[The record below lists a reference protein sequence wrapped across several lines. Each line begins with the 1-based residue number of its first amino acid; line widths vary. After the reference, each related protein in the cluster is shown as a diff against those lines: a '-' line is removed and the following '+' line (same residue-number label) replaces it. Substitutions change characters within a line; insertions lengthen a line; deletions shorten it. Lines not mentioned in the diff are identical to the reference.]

1 ITRSMTDAKEPILL
15 KVVAPPSHM
24 ALSGDVTVFI
34 LDSEKESS
42 MVSTSTMSTN
52 GTNGIKKDE
61 KEKIDPKKDGVS
73 AGHEPLVLRVLYVDG
88 LTSELIG
95 DFPLDT
101 LPHKS
106 ENISVII
113 PCGVFSRGGIY
124 TLRLQYKFSTVAARY
139 NTAIAGLPE
148 IEMSSALDVKWPTP
162 SLLLESQ
169 HFGTYPSQPVIA
181 TIKYNGISC
190 VPANGVPVAA
200 YILQLI
206 YCGTTAAA
214 CDPQNNGR
222 MQVLYYEE
230 INGFASPK
238 IVKLKCEFFGLAGNY
253 ALRLKASDVNPSAP
267 TTSAYIKVEWS
278 DEFSF
283 NVHARSIYPCEGSAG
298 ISVLFQYPAC
308 RLQGDRVR
316 VYGRLRADVSSL
328 APPSALHYVAE
339 LKAAPGK
346 HSLNFDCD
354 IFTEKFIE
362 YCFIYV
368 SQAITGAMAEV
379 KLACI
384 PTFPLLENDAAG
396 WGPWSAW
403 SPCSSSC
410 VGGVRN
416 RYRFCDT
423 PPPKYGA
430 KFCQGR
436 AVETESCGGTGR
448 IDFQEAWNTEGWECR
463 HGTTLAAARPEVTA
477 QIGAQCRCGCIIN
490 FGDNA
495 LNKILAANTQACPGR
510 SFWLLQA
517 KSDYIIR
524 LHLDQTQFP
533 CPGQYFRARDGDSL
547 SAELL
552 TDIAFDKVAP
562 VTGTIFSSGQSLLL
576 EFFSDEHTAS
586 GNSCVGG
593 FLGHASTFQKL
604 YENKTSASLPSE
616 TNSTLTVEQWIFWGP
631 AHLATASLLIL
642 IFFISIF
649 LALQFA
655 LKYRKYHIAED
666 LDTLSEHSGCSD
678 MMVGRAKSMSSTTL
692 ISEVASLVGL
702 PKKCTP
708 RLSKRKAPCAVEDGY
723 DSSETLAEYEDET
736 SLSSTTLKF
745 RDNEE
750 SCTERSVIPNKL
762 HADEPPATV
771 SAIMAIGQPEVKYA
785 TPVKLR
791 TLGSVSPANKLTS
804 GNTTRCQ
811 SRASI
816 TDSPHIARIHR
827 YTSNPLQSK
836 DSSTSSP
843 LSGTSTLRSG
853 KETKDRRNRERLL
866 QGPGSEFS
874 LTNPE
879 TDMEIDY
886 YDYNVANAGA
896 APGSYLGMDPAFL
909 LWIPPLSMSE
919 DSQGPSAD
927 CPDCFQ
933 GTTTSPALYRLPES
947 TEGATLT
954 PAEYRRMRHQIAS
967 SVEETRPSLE
977 QQRQDST
984 VEETR
989 PSLEQ
994 QRQDSTSSSSSRND
1008 SSSASVLSEDSISE
1022 SRTTRLN
1029 EHLLPIH
1036 RILEDS
1042 RTRVS
1047 EESLCSQLA
1056 IDRTIPNRLHGT
1068 KPDFSQEQSAARSSR
1083 QDNYVNIFDGVVA
1096 KAEDKSEKSRQ
1107 AFKRHPEEAVLHHGT
1122 SRPHVSQKAKDVS
1135 QGDKKNRYF
1144 KNENAPKLSSKS
1156 TSSKT
1161 QGYADGKDRGPQS
1174 AKDDPKSDIVLTNL
1188 NSTRNRWLVTI
1199 NMRILNVFGFFGILC
1214 INFEQFNAFSNM
1226 DIRSWVNGFDGYKVS
1241 DLDIVKRNCKNLE
1254 TLSPLL
1260 RLKKHLF
1267 CDYDDTVHPNYPKT
1281 TNVTLALMP
1290 KQMNFKTDN
1299 AKLLLHSWM
1308 SLTWTDPR
1316 LTWTPSD
1323 YDDITFIHVKS
1334 WEIWTPDLCLN
1345 NSQKVTESNKN
1356 LLYHVILL
1364 NLLLVCSIFF
1374 SADMSSDQYGLPT
1387 TECLLFNSGSV
1398 SCVPVVKF
1406 ISKCDPDYT
1415 YWPYDK
1421 HQCRV
1426 TFISWRHK
1434 GEEVDLLMSGIG
1446 VCALIENHLI
1456 P

>member
-1 ITRSMTDAKEPILL
+1 MTDAKEPILL
-15 KVVAPPSHM
+15 KVVAPPSHT

-34 LDSEKESS
+34 LDSAEIESFTI
-42 MVSTSTMSTN
+42 STNIMSTN
-52 GTNGIKKDE
+52 GTNGARKDE
-61 KEKIDPKKDGVS
+61 KETIDPKREGVN
-73 AGHEPLVLRVLYVDG
+73 AGHEPLVLRILYVDG

-101 LPHKS
+101 LPHKG

-124 TLRLQYKFSTVAARY
+124 TLRLQYKFSTVAARH

-169 HFGTYPSQPVIA
+169 HFGTYPNQSIIA
-181 TIKYNGISC
+181 TIKYKGISC

-214 CDPQNNGR
+214 CDPQNNSR

-230 INGFASPK
+230 INGFTSPK

-253 ALRLKASDVNPSAP
+253 ALRLKASEVNPSAP

-278 DEFSF
+278 TEFSF
-283 NVHARSIYPCEGSAG
+283 NVHARSIYPCEGTAG
-298 ISVLFQYPAC
+298 ISVLFQYPTC

-354 IFTEKFIE
+354 LFTEKFIE
-362 YCFIYV
+362 YCFVYV

-463 HGTTLAAARPEVTA
+463 HGMTLAATRPEVTA
-477 QIGAQCRCGCIIN
+477 QIGVQCRCGCIIN
-490 FGDNA
+490 FGDKA

-517 KSDYIIR
+517 KSNYIIR

-552 TDIAFDKVAP
+552 TDIAFDKSALA
-562 VTGTIFSSGQSLLL
+562 TGTIYSSGQNLLL
-576 EFFSDEHTAS
+576 DD
-586 GNSCVGG
+586 
-593 FLGHASTFQKL
+593 
-604 YENKTSASLPSE
+604 
-616 TNSTLTVEQWIFWGP
+616 I
-631 AHLATASLLIL
+631 
-642 IFFISIF
+642 
-649 LALQFA
+649 
-655 LKYRKYHIAED
+655 
-666 LDTLSEHSGCSD
+666 
-678 MMVGRAKSMSSTTL
+678 MVGRAKSMSSTTL
-692 ISEVASLVGL
+692 ISEVVSLVGL

-708 RLSKRKAPCAVEDGY
+708 RLLKRKAPCAVEDGY

-745 RDNEE
+745 RDDDE

-762 HADEPPATV
+762 HTDESPVTV
-771 SAIMAIGQPEVKYA
+771 SAIMAIGQPEIKYA
-785 TPVKLR
+785 QPIKLR
-791 TLGSVSPANKLTS
+791 TLGSISSANKLMS
-804 GNTTRCQ
+804 SNTRCQ
-811 SRASI
+811 SSASI
-816 TDSPHIARIHR
+816 TESPHIARLHR
-827 YTSNPLQSK
+827 YTSNPLQPK

-843 LSGTSTLRSG
+843 LSGTSTLRNG

-879 TDMEIDY
+879 TDMELDY

-927 CPDCFQ
+927 RPDCFQ
-933 GTTTSPALYRLPES
+933 GTTSPALYRLPES

-984 VEETR
+984 
-989 PSLEQ
+989 
-994 QRQDSTSSSSSRND
+994 SSSSSKND
-1008 SSSASVLSEDSISE
+1008 SSSGGSVLSEDSISE
-1022 SRTTRLN
+1022 SRTARLN
-1029 EHLLPIH
+1029 ERLLPIH

-1056 IDRTIPNRLHGT
+1056 IDRTQCSIPNRLHST
-1068 KPDFSQEQSAARSSR
+1068 DLSQEQNVLKSGP
-1083 QDNYVNIFDGVVA
+1083 QDSHVNVNITDCVVA
-1096 KAEDKSEKSRQ
+1096 KSEDKSEKSKQ
-1107 AFKRHPEEAVLHHGT
+1107 IFKRYPEEAVLHYGT
-1122 SRPHVSQKAKDVS
+1122 SKSYVNQKTKDISQN
-1135 QGDKKNRYF
+1135 DKKNHCL
-1144 KNENAPKLSSKS
+1144 KNENTSKLSGKS
-1156 TSSKT
+1156 MSSKT
-1161 QGYADGKDRGPQS
+1161 QGYINGKDRILQS
-1174 AKDDPKSDIVLTNL
+1174 AKDDSTSDIVLTTNL
-1188 NSTRNRWLVTI
+1188 NITSGPCKYRDFTQFTQPRETNKLSDCTNIPMIEFSGSR
-1199 NMRILNVFGFFGILC
+1199 LN
-1214 INFEQFNAFSNM
+1214 
-1226 DIRSWVNGFDGYKVS
+1226 
-1241 DLDIVKRNCKNLE
+1241 
-1254 TLSPLL
+1254 SPATAR
-1260 RLKKHLF
+1260 RL
-1267 CDYDDTVHPNYPKT
+1267 T
-1281 TNVTLALMP
+1281 
-1290 KQMNFKTDN
+1290 TDN
-1299 AKLLLHSWM
+1299 LNI
-1308 SLTWTDPR
+1308 SLSKKEIQSPDYGVE
-1316 LTWTPSD
+1316 SD
-1323 YDDITFIHVKS
+1323 IK
-1334 WEIWTPDLCLN
+1334 
-1345 NSQKVTESNKN
+1345 TESRDSFYDLIRENEDGIKFADDDDEYIDNRAN
-1356 LLYHVILL
+1356 L
-1364 NLLLVCSIFF
+1364 
-1374 SADMSSDQYGLPT
+1374 
-1387 TECLLFNSGSV
+1387 
-1398 SCVPVVKF
+1398 
-1406 ISKCDPDYT
+1406 
-1415 YWPYDK
+1415 
-1421 HQCRV
+1421 
-1426 TFISWRHK
+1426 
-1434 GEEVDLLMSGIG
+1434 
-1446 VCALIENHLI
+1446 
-1456 P
+1456 

>member
-1 ITRSMTDAKEPILL
+1 MNWTSEWTSLGLLIILLLKCGITRSIVDAREPILL
-15 KVVAPPSHM
+15 KVIPPPSHT

-34 LDSEKESS
+34 LDSTETDSS
-42 MVSTSTMSTN
+42 TISTNTVVTNSTN
-52 GTNGIKKDE
+52 GMKKDE
-61 KEKIDPKKDGVS
+61 KDKIDPEKNEVNGS
-73 AGHEPLVLRVLYVDG
+73 HEPLVLRVLYVDG

-101 LPHKS
+101 LPHKG

-124 TLRLQYKFSTVAARY
+124 TLRLQYKFSTVAARH

-148 IEMSSALDVKWPTP
+148 IEMSSALDVKWPIP

-190 VPANGVPVAA
+190 VPANGIPVAA
-200 YILQLI
+200 YSLQLI

-214 CDPQNNGR
+214 CDPQNNSR

-230 INGFASPK
+230 INGFISPK
-238 IVKLKCEFFGLAGNY
+238 VIELKCDFFGLAGNY

-283 NVHARSIYPCEGSAG
+283 NVHARSIYPCEGTAG

-328 APPSALHYVAE
+328 APPSALHYIAE

-362 YCFIYV
+362 YCFVYV

-410 VGGVRN
+410 VGGTRN

-430 KFCQGR
+430 KFCQVDFTMKLTNGNHKQANNTLVLKQGK

-448 IDFQEAWNTEGWECR
+448 IDFQEVWNTEGWECR
-463 HGTTLAAARPEVTA
+463 HGTTLAATRPEVTA
-477 QIGAQCRCGCIIN
+477 QIGLQCRCGCIIN
-490 FGDNA
+490 FHDQI
-495 LNKILAANTQACPGR
+495 LSKILAANTQACPGR

-517 KSDYIIR
+517 KSNYVIR
-524 LHLDQTQFP
+524 LQLDQTQFP
-533 CPGQYFRARDGDSL
+533 CPGQYFRARDGDSR

-552 TDIAFDKVAP
+552 TDIAFDKSAP
-562 VTGTIFSSGQSLLL
+562 ATGTIFSSGQNLLL
-576 EFFSDEHTAS
+576 EFFSDESTAS
-586 GNSCVGG
+586 GDSCVGG
-593 FLGHASTFQKL
+593 FLGHASMFQKL
-604 YENKTSASLPSE
+604 YENKTLLSE
-616 TNSTLTVEQWIFWGP
+616 TSSTPSVERWLFWGP

-666 LDTLSEHSGCSD
+666 LDTLSEHSECSD
-678 MMVGRAKSMSSTTL
+678 TMGRAKSMSSTTL

-702 PKKCTP
+702 PRKCTP
-708 RLSKRKAPCAVEDGY
+708 RLSKRKLAPCAIEDGY

-745 RDNEE
+745 KDNEE
-750 SCTERSVIPNKL
+750 SSMERSIIPNKL
-762 HADEPPATV
+762 HVNETLHTV
-771 SAIMAIGQPEVKYA
+771 SAIMAVGQPEVKFA
-785 TPVKLR
+785 QPVKLR
-791 TLGSVSPANKLTS
+791 TLGSNSPADKPMS
-804 GNTTRCQ
+804 DDMRCQ
-811 SRASI
+811 STTTI
-816 TDSPHIARIHR
+816 TDSPHIARLHR
-827 YTSNPLQSK
+827 YTPNTLQSK

-843 LSGTSTLRSG
+843 LSGVSTLRSG

-879 TDMEIDY
+879 TDMELDY

-896 APGSYLGMDPAFL
+896 APGSYLG
-909 LWIPPLSMSE
+909 
-919 DSQGPSAD
+919 
-927 CPDCFQ
+927 
-933 GTTTSPALYRLPES
+933 TTGSPALFRLPEEA

-954 PAEYRRMRHQIAS
+954 PAEYRRMRQKLAS
-967 SVEETRPSLE
+967 SIEETRLSFE
-977 QQRQDST
+977 QK
-984 VEETR
+984 
-989 PSLEQ
+989 
-994 QRQDSTSSSSSRND
+994 RQDSTSSSSSSKND
-1008 SSSASVLSEDSISE
+1008 SSSGSALSEDSISSE
-1022 SRTTRLN
+1022 SRTARLN
-1029 EHLLPIH
+1029 ERLLPIH

-1047 EESLCSQLA
+1047 EESLCGQLVT
-1056 IDRTIPNRLHGT
+1056 DRTQCIIPNRLQAT
-1068 KPDFSQEQSAARSSR
+1068 KFDFSQEQDASSR
-1083 QDNYVNIFDGVVA
+1083 NSPQDNYVNITDTVA
-1096 KAEDKSEKSRQ
+1096 KSEDKAEKSKQTSKRHAED
-1107 AFKRHPEEAVLHHGT
+1107 AVLQHAT
-1122 SRPHVSQKAKDVS
+1122 SKSYINQKMKDVS
-1135 QGDKKNRYF
+1135 QEDKRNRYF
-1144 KNENAPKLSSKS
+1144 KNENTSSKLSNKS
-1156 TSSKT
+1156 SLKT
-1161 QGYADGKDRGPQS
+1161 QGYVDEKDLQDV
-1174 AKDDPKSDIVLTNL
+1174 KDSSRSDILLTNL
-1188 NSTRNRWLVTI
+1188 NVSGQCKYRDFMQFTQPQETNKLSDCTNIPMIEFSGPR
-1199 NMRILNVFGFFGILC
+1199 LN
-1214 INFEQFNAFSNM
+1214 
-1226 DIRSWVNGFDGYKVS
+1226 
-1241 DLDIVKRNCKNLE
+1241 
-1254 TLSPLL
+1254 SPAAAR
-1260 RLKKHLF
+1260 RL
-1267 CDYDDTVHPNYPKT
+1267 T
-1281 TNVTLALMP
+1281 
-1290 KQMNFKTDN
+1290 TDN
-1299 AKLLLHSWM
+1299 LNI
-1308 SLTWTDPR
+1308 SL
-1316 LTWTPSD
+1316 S
-1323 YDDITFIHVKS
+1323 KK
-1334 WEIWTPDLCLN
+1334 EIQ
-1345 NSQKVTESNKN
+1345 S
-1356 LLYHVILL
+1356 
-1364 NLLLVCSIFF
+1364 
-1374 SADMSSDQYGLPT
+1374 
-1387 TECLLFNSGSV
+1387 
-1398 SCVPVVKF
+1398 
-1406 ISKCDPDYT
+1406 PDYGVESDIKVDSRDSF
-1415 YWPYDK
+1415 YDLI
-1421 HQCRV
+1421 R
-1426 TFISWRHK
+1426 
-1434 GEEVDLLMSGIG
+1434 ENEDGIKF
-1446 VCALIENHLI
+1446 ADDDDEYIDNRANL
-1456 P
+1456 

>member
-1 ITRSMTDAKEPILL
+1 MNWTSERSSLGLLIILLLRCGITRSMTDAKEPILL
-15 KVVAPPSHM
+15 KVVAPPSHT

-52 GTNGIKKDE
+52 ATNGIKKDE

-576 EFFSDEHTAS
+576 EFFSDEHIAS

-919 DSQGPSAD
+919 DSQGPSTD

-967 SVEETRPSLE
+967 S
-977 QQRQDST
+977 

-1068 KPDFSQEQSAARSSR
+1068 KPDLSQEQSAARSSR

-1107 AFKRHPEEAVLHHGT
+1107 AFKRHPEEAVLHYGT

-1135 QGDKKNRYF
+1135 QGDKKNRCF

-1174 AKDDPKSDIVLTNL
+1174 VKDDPKSDIVLTNL
-1188 NSTRNRWLVTI
+1188 NVSGPCKYRDFTQFTQPREINKLSDCTNIPMIEFSGPRLNSPAATR
-1199 NMRILNVFGFFGILC
+1199 
-1214 INFEQFNAFSNM
+1214 
-1226 DIRSWVNGFDGYKVS
+1226 
-1241 DLDIVKRNCKNLE
+1241 
-1254 TLSPLL
+1254 
-1260 RLKKHLF
+1260 RL
-1267 CDYDDTVHPNYPKT
+1267 T
-1281 TNVTLALMP
+1281 
-1290 KQMNFKTDN
+1290 TDN
-1299 AKLLLHSWM
+1299 LNI
-1308 SLTWTDPR
+1308 SLSKKEIQSPDYGVE
-1316 LTWTPSD
+1316 SD
-1323 YDDITFIHVKS
+1323 MK
-1334 WEIWTPDLCLN
+1334 
-1345 NSQKVTESNKN
+1345 TESRDSFYDLIRENEDGIKFADDDDEYIDNRAN
-1356 LLYHVILL
+1356 L
-1364 NLLLVCSIFF
+1364 
-1374 SADMSSDQYGLPT
+1374 
-1387 TECLLFNSGSV
+1387 
-1398 SCVPVVKF
+1398 
-1406 ISKCDPDYT
+1406 
-1415 YWPYDK
+1415 
-1421 HQCRV
+1421 
-1426 TFISWRHK
+1426 
-1434 GEEVDLLMSGIG
+1434 
-1446 VCALIENHLI
+1446 
-1456 P
+1456 

>member
-1 ITRSMTDAKEPILL
+1 MTDAKEPILL
-15 KVVAPPSHM
+15 KVVAPASHT
-24 ALSGDVTVFI
+24 ALSGDVAVFI
-34 LDSEKESS
+34 LDSETESS
-42 MVSTSTMSTN
+42 MISASTMSTN
-52 GTNGIKKDE
+52 GTNGIKKDG
-61 KEKIDPKKDGVS
+61 KEKVDTRGDGVS

-101 LPHKS
+101 LPHKG

-124 TLRLQYKFSTVAARY
+124 TLRLQYKFSTVAARH

-181 TIKYNGISC
+181 TIKYSGISC

-230 INGFASPK
+230 INGFTSPK

-316 VYGRLRADVSSL
+316 VYGRVRAEVSSL

-354 IFTEKFIE
+354 IFTEKYIE
-362 YCFIYV
+362 YCFVYV

-379 KLACI
+379 KLACV

-430 KFCQGR
+430 KFCQGS

-477 QIGAQCRCGCIIN
+477 QIGVQCRCGCIIN
-490 FGDNA
+490 FGNKT

-517 KSDYIIR
+517 KSDYVVR

-552 TDIAFDKVAP
+552 TDIAFDKGAP

-586 GNSCVGG
+586 GDSCVGG

-604 YENKTSASLPSE
+604 YANKTSASLPSE
-616 TNSTLTVEQWIFWGP
+616 TNSTLAVEQWIFWGP

-642 IFFISIF
+642 IFFVSIF
-649 LALQFA
+649 LVLQFA

-666 LDTLSEHSGCSD
+666 LDTLSEHSECSD
-678 MMVGRAKSMSSTTL
+678 MIVGRAKSMSSTTL
-692 ISEVASLVGL
+692 ISEVVSLVGL
-702 PKKCTP
+702 PTKCTP

-723 DSSETLAEYEDET
+723 DSSETLAEFEDET

-745 RDNEE
+745 QDNEE
-750 SCTERSVIPNKL
+750 NCTERSVIPNKL
-762 HADEPPATV
+762 HADEPLATV
-771 SAIMAIGQPEVKYA
+771 PAIMAIGQPEVKYA
-785 TPVKLR
+785 QPVKLR
-791 TLGSVSPANKLTS
+791 TLGSASPADKLMS

-811 SRASI
+811 STASI
-816 TDSPHIARIHR
+816 NDSPHIARLHR

-843 LSGTSTLRSG
+843 LSGASTLRSG

-919 DSQGPSAD
+919 DSEDPSVD
-927 CPDCFQ
+927 RPDCFQ
-933 GTTTSPALYRLPES
+933 GTTTSPALYQLPES

-954 PAEYRRMRHQIAS
+954 PAEYRRMRQQIAS
-967 SVEETRPSLE
+967 GI
-977 QQRQDST
+977 
-984 VEETR
+984 EETR

-994 QRQDSTSSSSSRND
+994 QRQDSTSSSSSKND
-1008 SSSASVLSEDSISE
+1008 SSSGGSVLSEDSISE
-1022 SRTTRLN
+1022 SRTARLT
-1029 EHLLPIH
+1029 ERLLPIH

-1056 IDRTIPNRLHGT
+1056 TDRNTPNRLHGT
-1068 KPDFSQEQSAARSSR
+1068 KSDLSQEQSASRSNR
-1083 QDNYVNIFDGVVA
+1083 QDNYVNIIDGAVV
-1096 KAEDKSEKSRQ
+1096 KSEDKSERSRQ
-1107 AFKRHPEEAVLHHGT
+1107 ASKRHPEDAALHHGT

-1135 QGDKKNRYF
+1135 QSDKKNRHL
-1144 KNENAPKLSSKS
+1144 KNENASKLPTCKS

-1161 QGYADGKDRGPQS
+1161 QGYADGKDRDLQS
-1174 AKDDPKSDIVLTNL
+1174 AKDEPKADIVLTNL
-1188 NSTRNRWLVTI
+1188 NVSGPCKYRDFTQFTQPREI
-1199 NMRILNVFGFFGILC
+1199 NKLSDCTNIPMIEFSGPRLN
-1214 INFEQFNAFSNM
+1214 
-1226 DIRSWVNGFDGYKVS
+1226 
-1241 DLDIVKRNCKNLE
+1241 
-1254 TLSPLL
+1254 SPATAR
-1260 RLKKHLF
+1260 RL
-1267 CDYDDTVHPNYPKT
+1267 T
-1281 TNVTLALMP
+1281 
-1290 KQMNFKTDN
+1290 TDN
-1299 AKLLLHSWM
+1299 LNISVSKREIQSP
-1308 SLTWTDPR
+1308 DYGVE
-1316 LTWTPSD
+1316 SD
-1323 YDDITFIHVKS
+1323 MK
-1334 WEIWTPDLCLN
+1334 
-1345 NSQKVTESNKN
+1345 TESRDSFYDLIRENEDGIKFADDDDDYIDNRAN
-1356 LLYHVILL
+1356 L
-1364 NLLLVCSIFF
+1364 
-1374 SADMSSDQYGLPT
+1374 
-1387 TECLLFNSGSV
+1387 
-1398 SCVPVVKF
+1398 
-1406 ISKCDPDYT
+1406 
-1415 YWPYDK
+1415 
-1421 HQCRV
+1421 
-1426 TFISWRHK
+1426 
-1434 GEEVDLLMSGIG
+1434 
-1446 VCALIENHLI
+1446 
-1456 P
+1456 

>member
-1 ITRSMTDAKEPILL
+1 MNWTFERSSLGLLIILLLTCGITRSMTDAKEPILL

-34 LDSEKESS
+34 LDSAETESTTN
-42 MVSTSTMSTN
+42 VMSTN
-52 GTNGIKKDE
+52 GTNGMRKDE
-61 KEKIDPKKDGVS
+61 KEKIDPKTDGVS

-101 LPHKS
+101 LPHKG

-124 TLRLQYKFSTVAARY
+124 TLRLQYKFSTLAARH
-139 NTAIAGLPE
+139 NTAITGLPE
-148 IEMSSALDVKWPTP
+148 IEMSSALDVKWPIP
-162 SLLLESQ
+162 FLHLDSQ
-169 HFGTYPSQPVIA
+169 HFGTYPSQPIVA
-181 TIKYNGISC
+181 TIKYNKISC

-222 MQVLYYEE
+222 TQVLYYEE
-230 INGFASPK
+230 INGFTTSK

-267 TTSAYIKVEWS
+267 TSSAYIKVEWS

-362 YCFIYV
+362 YCFVYV

-463 HGTTLAAARPEVTA
+463 HGTTLVAARPEVTA
-477 QIGAQCRCGCIIN
+477 QIGVQCRCGCIIN
-490 FGDNA
+490 FDDKA

-517 KSDYIIR
+517 KSDYVIR
-524 LHLDQTQFP
+524 LHLDQTQFR

-552 TDIAFDKVAP
+552 TDIAFDKGAP
-562 VTGTIFSSGQSLLL
+562 ATGTIFSSGESLLL
-576 EFFSDEHTAS
+576 EFFSDEHAAS
-586 GNSCVGG
+586 ADSCVGG
-593 FLGHASTFQKL
+593 FLGHASMFRKL

-616 TNSTLTVEQWIFWGP
+616 TNSTLTVEQWIFWRP

-649 LALQFA
+649 LVLQFA

-666 LDTLSEHSGCSD
+666 LDTLSENSGCSD
-678 MMVGRAKSMSSTTL
+678 MMVGRGKSMSSTTL

-708 RLSKRKAPCAVEDGY
+708 RLSKRKIAPCAMEDGY

-736 SLSSTTLKF
+736 SLSSTTLKL
-745 RDNEE
+745 RDTEE
-750 SCTERSVIPNKL
+750 SSERSVIPNKL
-762 HADEPPATV
+762 HIDEPPVTV
-771 SAIMAIGQPEVKYA
+771 SAVMAIGQPEVKYA
-785 TPVKLR
+785 QPVKLR
-791 TLGSVSPANKLTS
+791 TLGSVSSADKPTLDNA
-804 GNTTRCQ
+804 RCQ
-811 SRASI
+811 STASV
-816 TDSPHIARIHR
+816 TESPHIARLHR
-827 YTSNPLQSK
+827 YTSNRLQSK
-836 DSSTSSP
+836 DSLTNSP

-866 QGPGSEFS
+866 QRPGSEFS

-879 TDMEIDY
+879 TDMELDY

-919 DSQGPSAD
+919 DSQDPSAD
-927 CPDCFQ
+927 RPDCFQ

-954 PAEYRRMRHQIAS
+954 PAEYRRIRQQLAS
-967 SVEETRPSLE
+967 SIEEARPSLE

-984 VEETR
+984 
-989 PSLEQ
+989 
-994 QRQDSTSSSSSRND
+994 TSSSSSSKND
-1008 SSSASVLSEDSISE
+1008 SSSGGSLILSDDSIGE
-1022 SRTTRLN
+1022 SRTARLN
-1029 EHLLPIH
+1029 ERLLPIH

-1056 IDRTIPNRLHGT
+1056 SDRTQCAIPNRLHGA
-1068 KPDFSQEQSAARSSR
+1068 KPDLSQEQTVSKSGR
-1083 QDNYVNIFDGVVA
+1083 QDNYINITDTGGVI
-1096 KAEDKSEKSRQ
+1096 KLEDKSEKSRQ
-1107 AFKRHPEEAVLHHGT
+1107 ISKRQPEEALLHHNI
-1122 SRPHVSQKAKDVS
+1122 SRSHVNQKPKDVS
-1135 QGDKKNRYF
+1135 QDDKKNRYF
-1144 KNENAPKLSSKS
+1144 KNENTSKFSGKS

-1161 QGYADGKDRGPQS
+1161 QGYADGRDRDLQS
-1174 AKDDPKSDIVLTNL
+1174 AKDLRSDILTNL
-1188 NSTRNRWLVTI
+1188 NVSGPCKYRDFTQFTQPQETNKLSDCTNIPMIEFSGPR
-1199 NMRILNVFGFFGILC
+1199 LN
-1214 INFEQFNAFSNM
+1214 
-1226 DIRSWVNGFDGYKVS
+1226 
-1241 DLDIVKRNCKNLE
+1241 
-1254 TLSPLL
+1254 SPATAR
-1260 RLKKHLF
+1260 RL
-1267 CDYDDTVHPNYPKT
+1267 T
-1281 TNVTLALMP
+1281 
-1290 KQMNFKTDN
+1290 TDN
-1299 AKLLLHSWM
+1299 LNI
-1308 SLTWTDPR
+1308 SLSKRKEIQSPDYGVE
-1316 LTWTPSD
+1316 SD
-1323 YDDITFIHVKS
+1323 MK
-1334 WEIWTPDLCLN
+1334 
-1345 NSQKVTESNKN
+1345 TESRDSFYDLIRENEDGIKFADDDDEYIDNRAN
-1356 LLYHVILL
+1356 L
-1364 NLLLVCSIFF
+1364 
-1374 SADMSSDQYGLPT
+1374 
-1387 TECLLFNSGSV
+1387 
-1398 SCVPVVKF
+1398 
-1406 ISKCDPDYT
+1406 
-1415 YWPYDK
+1415 
-1421 HQCRV
+1421 
-1426 TFISWRHK
+1426 
-1434 GEEVDLLMSGIG
+1434 
-1446 VCALIENHLI
+1446 
-1456 P
+1456 

>member
-1 ITRSMTDAKEPILL
+1 MNWTSERSSLGLLIILLLRCGITRSITDAKEPILL
-15 KVVAPPSHM
+15 KVVAPPSHT

-34 LDSEKESS
+34 LDLAETESFT
-42 MVSTSTMSTN
+42 VSTSTVSTN
-52 GTNGIKKDE
+52 DVKKDE
-61 KEKIDPKKDGVS
+61 KAKIDPKRDGVS

-88 LTSELIG
+88 LMSELIG
-95 DFPLDT
+95 DFPLNI
-101 LPHKS
+101 LPHKG

-124 TLRLQYKFSTVAARY
+124 TLRLQYKFSTVATRH

-230 INGFASPK
+230 INGFTSPK

-267 TTSAYIKVEWS
+267 TISAYIKVEWS

-362 YCFIYV
+362 YCFVYV

-384 PTFPLLENDAAG
+384 PTYPLLENDAAG

-477 QIGAQCRCGCIIN
+477 QIGAQCRCGCMIN
-490 FGDNA
+490 FGDKT

-517 KSDYIIR
+517 KLDYVIR

-552 TDIAFDKVAP
+552 TDIAFDKGAP
-562 VTGTIFSSGQSLLL
+562 ATGTIFSSGQSLLL

-586 GNSCVGG
+586 GDSCVGG
-593 FLGHASTFQKL
+593 FLGHASAFQKL
-604 YENKTSASLPSE
+604 YENKTSTLLPSE

-649 LALQFA
+649 LVLQFA

-666 LDTLSEHSGCSD
+666 LDTLSENSGCSD
-678 MMVGRAKSMSSTTL
+678 MMMGRAKSMSSTTL

-708 RLSKRKAPCAVEDGY
+708 RLSKRKLAPCAVEDGY

-736 SLSSTTLKF
+736 SLSSNTLKL

-750 SCTERSVIPNKL
+750 SCMERSVIPNKL
-762 HADEPPATV
+762 HTDEPPATV
-771 SAIMAIGQPEVKYA
+771 STIMAIGQPEVKYA
-785 TPVKLR
+785 QPVKLR
-791 TLGSVSPANKLTS
+791 TLGSVSPTDKS
-804 GNTTRCQ
+804 GNTSRCP
-811 SRASI
+811 S
-816 TDSPHIARIHR
+816 TTESPHIARLHR
-827 YTSNPLQSK
+827 YTSNTLQSR
-836 DSSTSSP
+836 DSSASSP
-843 LSGTSTLRSG
+843 MSGVSTLRSG

-866 QGPGSEFS
+866 QGPGSSEFS

-896 APGSYLGMDPAFL
+896 VPGSYLGA
-909 LWIPPLSMSE
+909 S
-919 DSQGPSAD
+919 
-927 CPDCFQ
+927 
-933 GTTTSPALYRLPES
+933 TSSALYRLPES

-967 SVEETRPSLE
+967 GI
-977 QQRQDST
+977 
-984 VEETR
+984 EETR

-994 QRQDSTSSSSSRND
+994 QRQDSTSSSSPTKND
-1008 SSSASVLSEDSISE
+1008 SSSGASVLSEDSISE
-1022 SRTTRLN
+1022 SSRTARLN
-1029 EHLLPIH
+1029 ERLLPIH

-1047 EESLCSQLA
+1047 EESLCGQLNGA
-1056 IDRTIPNRLHGT
+1056 SDRTQGAILNHLYGAKSDLP
-1068 KPDFSQEQSAARSSR
+1068 QEQNAPRSGR
-1083 QDNYVNIFDGVVA
+1083 QDSPVNIVSSVVT
-1096 KAEDKSEKSRQ
+1096 KSEDKSEKSRQ
-1107 AFKRHPEEAVLHHGT
+1107 TPKRHPEDAIPHHGT
-1122 SRPHVSQKAKDVS
+1122 SRTYANQRAKDIS
-1135 QGDKKNRYF
+1135 QEDKKNRGL
-1144 KNENAPKLSSKS
+1144 KSENTSKS
-1156 TSSKT
+1156 SGKSRT
-1161 QGYADGKDRGPQS
+1161 QGYTDGKDRSLPS
-1174 AKDDPKSDIVLTNL
+1174 AKDEPKSDILLTNL
-1188 NSTRNRWLVTI
+1188 NVTSGKYRDFTQFTQPRETNKLSDCTNI
-1199 NMRILNVFGFFGILC
+1199 PMIEFSGPRLN
-1214 INFEQFNAFSNM
+1214 
-1226 DIRSWVNGFDGYKVS
+1226 
-1241 DLDIVKRNCKNLE
+1241 
-1254 TLSPLL
+1254 SPAAARKL
-1260 RLKKHLF
+1260 
-1267 CDYDDTVHPNYPKT
+1267 T
-1281 TNVTLALMP
+1281 
-1290 KQMNFKTDN
+1290 TDN
-1299 AKLLLHSWM
+1299 LNI
-1308 SLTWTDPR
+1308 SLFKKEIQSPDYGVETD
-1316 LTWTPSD
+1316 
-1323 YDDITFIHVKS
+1323 IK
-1334 WEIWTPDLCLN
+1334 
-1345 NSQKVTESNKN
+1345 TESRDSFYDLIRENEDGIKFADDDDEYIDNRAN
-1356 LLYHVILL
+1356 L
-1364 NLLLVCSIFF
+1364 
-1374 SADMSSDQYGLPT
+1374 
-1387 TECLLFNSGSV
+1387 
-1398 SCVPVVKF
+1398 
-1406 ISKCDPDYT
+1406 
-1415 YWPYDK
+1415 
-1421 HQCRV
+1421 
-1426 TFISWRHK
+1426 
-1434 GEEVDLLMSGIG
+1434 
-1446 VCALIENHLI
+1446 
-1456 P
+1456 

>member
-1 ITRSMTDAKEPILL
+1 MNWTSERTSLGLLIILLLKCGITRSIVDAREPILL
-15 KVVAPPSHM
+15 KVVAPSSHT

-34 LDSEKESS
+34 LDSAETESS
-42 MVSTSTMSTN
+42 TISTNIVATN
-52 GTNGIKKDE
+52 GTNGMKKDE
-61 KEKIDPKKDGVS
+61 EDKIDPEKNEINGS
-73 AGHEPLVLRVLYVDG
+73 HEPLVLRVLYVDG

-101 LPHKS
+101 LPHKG

-124 TLRLQYKFSTVAARY
+124 ALRLQYKFSTVAARH

-148 IEMSSALDVKWPTP
+148 IEMSSALDVKWPIP

-190 VPANGVPVAA
+190 VPANGIPVAA
-200 YILQLI
+200 YSLQLI

-214 CDPQNNGR
+214 CDPQNNSR
-222 MQVLYYEE
+222 TQVLYYEE
-230 INGFASPK
+230 INGFTSPK
-238 IVKLKCEFFGLAGNY
+238 VIELKCDFFGLAGNY

-328 APPSALHYVAE
+328 APPSALHYIAE

-410 VGGVRN
+410 VGGTRN

-430 KFCQGR
+430 KFCQGK

-463 HGTTLAAARPEVTA
+463 HGTTLAAMRPEVTA
-477 QIGAQCRCGCIIN
+477 QIGLQCRCGCIIN
-490 FGDNA
+490 FHDQ
-495 LNKILAANTQACPGR
+495 ILIKFLGANTQACPGR

-517 KSDYIIR
+517 KSDYVIR

-533 CPGQYFRARDGDSL
+533 CPGQYFRARDGDSR

-552 TDIAFDKVAP
+552 TDIAFDKSAP
-562 VTGTIFSSGQSLLL
+562 ATGTIFSSGQNLLL
-576 EFFSDEHTAS
+576 EFFSDESTAS
-586 GNSCVGG
+586 GDSCVGG
-593 FLGHASTFQKL
+593 FLGHASMFQKL
-604 YENKTSASLPSE
+604 YEKNKTSLSSE
-616 TNSTLTVEQWIFWGP
+616 TSSTPAVERWIFWGP
-631 AHLATASLLIL
+631 AHLATASFLIL

-666 LDTLSEHSGCSD
+666 LDTLSEQSGCSD
-678 MMVGRAKSMSSTTL
+678 TMGRAKSMSSTTL

-702 PKKCTP
+702 PRKCTP
-708 RLSKRKAPCAVEDGY
+708 RLSKRKLAPCAVEDGY

-736 SLSSTTLKF
+736 SLSSTTLKLK
-745 RDNEE
+745 DNEE
-750 SCTERSVIPNKL
+750 SSMERSIIPNKL
-762 HADEPPATV
+762 HVNETLSTV
-771 SAIMAIGQPEVKYA
+771 SAIMAVGQPEVKYA
-785 TPVKLR
+785 QPVKLR
-791 TLGSVSPANKLTS
+791 TLGSNSLTADKLMS
-804 GNTTRCQ
+804 DDTRCQ
-811 SRASI
+811 STAGI
-816 TDSPHIARIHR
+816 TDSSQIARLHR

-843 LSGTSTLRSG
+843 LSGVSTLRSG

-879 TDMEIDY
+879 TDMELDY

-896 APGSYLGMDPAFL
+896 APGSYLG
-909 LWIPPLSMSE
+909 
-919 DSQGPSAD
+919 
-927 CPDCFQ
+927 
-933 GTTTSPALYRLPES
+933 TTTSPALFRLPEEI

-954 PAEYRRMRHQIAS
+954 PAEYRRMRQQLAS
-967 SVEETRPSLE
+967 GVEETRLSSFE
-977 QQRQDST
+977 QK
-984 VEETR
+984 
-989 PSLEQ
+989 
-994 QRQDSTSSSSSRND
+994 RQDSTSSSSSSKND
-1008 SSSASVLSEDSISE
+1008 SSSGGSALSEDSISSE
-1022 SRTTRLN
+1022 SRAARLN
-1029 EHLLPIH
+1029 ERLLPIH

-1047 EESLCSQLA
+1047 EESLCGQLA
-1056 IDRTIPNRLHGT
+1056 TDRTQCVIPNRLHAT
-1068 KPDFSQEQSAARSSR
+1068 KFDLSQEQDASSR
-1083 QDNYVNIFDGVVA
+1083 GSRQGSYVNITDNVA
-1096 KAEDKSEKSRQ
+1096 KTEDKAEKSKQTSKRHAED
-1107 AFKRHPEEAVLHHGT
+1107 AVLHHVT
-1122 SRPHVSQKAKDVS
+1122 SRSYVNQKTKDVS
-1135 QGDKKNRYF
+1135 QEDKRNRYF
-1144 KNENAPKLSSKS
+1144 KNENTSSKLSGKS
-1156 TSSKT
+1156 SSKT
-1161 QGYADGKDRGPQS
+1161 QEYVDGREKELDQD
-1174 AKDDPKSDIVLTNL
+1174 AKDGSRSDILLTNL
-1188 NSTRNRWLVTI
+1188 NVTGGKYRDFMQFTQPREANKLSDCTNI
-1199 NMRILNVFGFFGILC
+1199 PMIEFSGPRLN
-1214 INFEQFNAFSNM
+1214 
-1226 DIRSWVNGFDGYKVS
+1226 
-1241 DLDIVKRNCKNLE
+1241 
-1254 TLSPLL
+1254 SPATAR
-1260 RLKKHLF
+1260 RL
-1267 CDYDDTVHPNYPKT
+1267 T
-1281 TNVTLALMP
+1281 
-1290 KQMNFKTDN
+1290 TDN
-1299 AKLLLHSWM
+1299 LNI
-1308 SLTWTDPR
+1308 SL
-1316 LTWTPSD
+1316 S
-1323 YDDITFIHVKS
+1323 KK
-1334 WEIWTPDLCLN
+1334 EIQ
-1345 NSQKVTESNKN
+1345 S
-1356 LLYHVILL
+1356 
-1364 NLLLVCSIFF
+1364 
-1374 SADMSSDQYGLPT
+1374 
-1387 TECLLFNSGSV
+1387 
-1398 SCVPVVKF
+1398 
-1406 ISKCDPDYT
+1406 PDYGVESDIKVESRDSF
-1415 YWPYDK
+1415 YDLI
-1421 HQCRV
+1421 R
-1426 TFISWRHK
+1426 
-1434 GEEVDLLMSGIG
+1434 ENEDGIKF
-1446 VCALIENHLI
+1446 ADDDDEYIDNRANL
-1456 P
+1456 

>member
-1 ITRSMTDAKEPILL
+1 MNWTSERSSLGLLIILLLRCGITRSMTDAKEPILL
-15 KVVAPPSHM
+15 KVVAPPSHT

-42 MVSTSTMSTN
+42 MVSTSTMSN
-52 GTNGIKKDE
+52 NVTNGIKKDE

-95 DFPLDT
+95 DFLLDT

-490 FGDNA
+490 FGDNT

-896 APGSYLGMDPAFL
+896 APGSYLG
-909 LWIPPLSMSE
+909 
-919 DSQGPSAD
+919 
-927 CPDCFQ
+927 
-933 GTTTSPALYRLPES
+933 TTTSPALYRLPES

-967 SVEETRPSLE
+967 S
-977 QQRQDST
+977 

-1068 KPDFSQEQSAARSSR
+1068 KPDLSQEQSAARSSR

-1122 SRPHVSQKAKDVS
+1122 SRLHVTQKAKDVS
-1135 QGDKKNRYF
+1135 QGDKKNRCF

-1174 AKDDPKSDIVLTNL
+1174 AKDDPKSDVVLTNL
-1188 NSTRNRWLVTI
+1188 NVSGPCKYRDFTQFTQPREINKLSDCTNIPMIEFSSGPRLNSPAATR
-1199 NMRILNVFGFFGILC
+1199 
-1214 INFEQFNAFSNM
+1214 
-1226 DIRSWVNGFDGYKVS
+1226 
-1241 DLDIVKRNCKNLE
+1241 
-1254 TLSPLL
+1254 
-1260 RLKKHLF
+1260 RL
-1267 CDYDDTVHPNYPKT
+1267 T
-1281 TNVTLALMP
+1281 
-1290 KQMNFKTDN
+1290 TDN
-1299 AKLLLHSWM
+1299 LNI
-1308 SLTWTDPR
+1308 SLSKKEIQSPDYGVE
-1316 LTWTPSD
+1316 SD
-1323 YDDITFIHVKS
+1323 MK
-1334 WEIWTPDLCLN
+1334 
-1345 NSQKVTESNKN
+1345 TESRDSFYDLIRENEDGIKFADDDDEYIDNRAN
-1356 LLYHVILL
+1356 L
-1364 NLLLVCSIFF
+1364 
-1374 SADMSSDQYGLPT
+1374 
-1387 TECLLFNSGSV
+1387 
-1398 SCVPVVKF
+1398 
-1406 ISKCDPDYT
+1406 
-1415 YWPYDK
+1415 
-1421 HQCRV
+1421 
-1426 TFISWRHK
+1426 
-1434 GEEVDLLMSGIG
+1434 
-1446 VCALIENHLI
+1446 
-1456 P
+1456 

>member
-1 ITRSMTDAKEPILL
+1 MNWTFEWSSLGLLIILLLRCGITRSMTDAKEPILL
-15 KVVAPPSHM
+15 KVVAPPSHTV
-24 ALSGDVTVFI
+24 LSGDVTVFI
-34 LDSEKESS
+34 LDSAEIESFTI
-42 MVSTSTMSTN
+42 STNIMSN
-52 GTNGIKKDE
+52 GTNGARKDE
-61 KEKIDPKKDGVS
+61 KETIEPKRERVN
-73 AGHEPLVLRVLYVDG
+73 AGHEPLVLRILYVDG

-101 LPHKS
+101 LPHKG

-124 TLRLQYKFSTVAARY
+124 TLRLQYKFSTVAARH

-162 SLLLESQ
+162 SLFLESQ
-169 HFGTYPSQPVIA
+169 HFGTYPNQSIIA
-181 TIKYNGISC
+181 TIKYKGISC
-190 VPANGVPVAA
+190 IPANGVPVAA

-214 CDPQNNGR
+214 CDPQNNSR

-230 INGFASPK
+230 INGFTSSK

-253 ALRLKASDVNPSAP
+253 ALRLKASEVNPSAP

-278 DEFSF
+278 TEFSF
-283 NVHARSIYPCEGSAG
+283 NVHAKSIYPCEGTTG
-298 ISVLFQYPAC
+298 ISVLFQYPTC

-354 IFTEKFIE
+354 LFTEKFIE
-362 YCFIYV
+362 YCFVYV

-436 AVETESCGGTGR
+436 AVETESCGGIGR

-463 HGTTLAAARPEVTA
+463 HGMTLAAARPEVTA
-477 QIGAQCRCGCIIN
+477 QIGVQCRCGCIIN
-490 FGDNA
+490 FGDKA

-517 KSDYIIR
+517 KSNYIIR

-552 TDIAFDKVAP
+552 TDIAFDKGAFA
-562 VTGTIFSSGQSLLL
+562 TGTIFSSGQNLLL
-576 EFFSDEHTAS
+576 EFFSDEHTAL
-586 GNSCVGG
+586 GDSCVGG
-593 FLGHASTFQKL
+593 FLGHASIFQKL
-604 YENKTSASLPSE
+604 YENKTSVSLPSE
-616 TNSTLTVEQWIFWGP
+616 RNSTLTVEQWIFWGP

-692 ISEVASLVGL
+692 ISEVVSLVGL

-708 RLSKRKAPCAVEDGY
+708 KLSKRKIAPCTEDGY

-745 RDNEE
+745 RDDDE

-762 HADEPPATV
+762 HTDKPPVTV
-771 SAIMAIGQPEVKYA
+771 SAIMAIGQPEIKYA
-785 TPVKLR
+785 QPIKLR
-791 TLGSVSPANKLTS
+791 TLGSVSSANKLMS
-804 GNTTRCQ
+804 SNMRCQ
-811 SRASI
+811 NSASI
-816 TDSPHIARIHR
+816 TESPHIARLHR
-827 YTSNPLQSK
+827 YTPNRLQSK
-836 DSSTSSP
+836 DSSTNSP

-879 TDMEIDY
+879 TDMELDY

-919 DSQGPSAD
+919 DSQDPSAD
-927 CPDCFQ
+927 RPDCFQ
-933 GTTTSPALYRLPES
+933 GTTSPALYRLPES
-947 TEGATLT
+947 TEGMTLT

-967 SVEETRPSLE
+967 SIEETRSSLE
-977 QQRQDST
+977 QQRQN
-984 VEETR
+984 
-989 PSLEQ
+989 
-994 QRQDSTSSSSSRND
+994 STSSSSSKND
-1008 SSSASVLSEDSISE
+1008 SSSGGSVLSEDSISE
-1022 SRTTRLN
+1022 SRTARLN
-1029 EHLLPIH
+1029 ERLLPIR

-1056 IDRTIPNRLHGT
+1056 IDRTQCSIPNRLHST
-1068 KPDFSQEQSAARSSR
+1068 DISQEQNALKGGP
-1083 QDNYVNIFDGVVA
+1083 QDSHVNIADCVIV
-1096 KAEDKSEKSRQ
+1096 KSEDKLEKSKQIFQRY
-1107 AFKRHPEEAVLHHGT
+1107 PEDAILHHGT
-1122 SRPHVSQKAKDVS
+1122 SKSYVNQKTKDISQNE
-1135 QGDKKNRYF
+1135 KKNHCL
-1144 KNENAPKLSSKS
+1144 KNENTSKLSGKS
-1156 TSSKT
+1156 MSSKT
-1161 QGYADGKDRGPQS
+1161 QGYIDGKNRTLQS
-1174 AKDDPKSDIVLTNL
+1174 AKDDPTSDIVLTTNL
-1188 NSTRNRWLVTI
+1188 NIMSGPCKYRDFTQFTQPREI
-1199 NMRILNVFGFFGILC
+1199 NKLSDCTNIPMIEFSGPRLN
-1214 INFEQFNAFSNM
+1214 
-1226 DIRSWVNGFDGYKVS
+1226 
-1241 DLDIVKRNCKNLE
+1241 
-1254 TLSPLL
+1254 SPTTAR
-1260 RLKKHLF
+1260 RL
-1267 CDYDDTVHPNYPKT
+1267 T
-1281 TNVTLALMP
+1281 
-1290 KQMNFKTDN
+1290 TDN
-1299 AKLLLHSWM
+1299 LNI
-1308 SLTWTDPR
+1308 SLSKKEIQSPDYGVE
-1316 LTWTPSD
+1316 SD
-1323 YDDITFIHVKS
+1323 IK
-1334 WEIWTPDLCLN
+1334 
-1345 NSQKVTESNKN
+1345 TESRDSFYDLIRENEDGIKFADDDEYIDNRAN
-1356 LLYHVILL
+1356 L
-1364 NLLLVCSIFF
+1364 
-1374 SADMSSDQYGLPT
+1374 
-1387 TECLLFNSGSV
+1387 
-1398 SCVPVVKF
+1398 
-1406 ISKCDPDYT
+1406 
-1415 YWPYDK
+1415 
-1421 HQCRV
+1421 
-1426 TFISWRHK
+1426 
-1434 GEEVDLLMSGIG
+1434 
-1446 VCALIENHLI
+1446 
-1456 P
+1456 

>member
-1 ITRSMTDAKEPILL
+1 MNWTSERSSLGLLIILLLRCGIIRSMTDAKEPILL
-15 KVVAPPSHM
+15 KVVAPPSHT

-34 LDSEKESS
+34 LDSAEMESS
-42 MVSTSTMSTN
+42 TMSTSTMSI
-52 GTNGIKKDE
+52 NGIKKDE
-61 KEKIDPKKDGVS
+61 KEGIDPKKDGVS

-95 DFPLDT
+95 NFPLDT
-101 LPHKS
+101 LPHKG

-124 TLRLQYKFSTVAARY
+124 TLRLQYKFSTVATRH

-230 INGFASPK
+230 INGFTSPK

-283 NVHARSIYPCEGSAG
+283 NVHARSVYPCEGSAG
-298 ISVLFQYPAC
+298 IPVLFQYPAC

-316 VYGRLRADVSSL
+316 LYGRLRADVSSL

-339 LKAAPGK
+339 LKAALGK

-362 YCFIYV
+362 YCFVYV

-448 IDFQEAWNTEGWECR
+448 INFQEAWNTEGWECR

-477 QIGAQCRCGCIIN
+477 QVGAQCRCGCSIN
-490 FGDNA
+490 FGNKT

-517 KSDYIIR
+517 KSDYVIR

-533 CPGQYFRARDGDSL
+533 CPGQYFRVRDGDSL

-552 TDIAFDKVAP
+552 TDIAYNKGAP
-562 VTGTIFSSGQSLLL
+562 ATGTIFSSGQSLLL
-576 EFFSDEHTAS
+576 EFSSDEHTAS
-586 GNSCVGG
+586 GDSCVGG
-593 FLGHASTFQKL
+593 FLGHASVFHKL
-604 YENKTSASLPSE
+604 YENKTATSLPSE

-666 LDTLSEHSGCSD
+666 LDTLSENSGCSD
-678 MMVGRAKSMSSTTL
+678 MMMGRAKSMSSTTL
-692 ISEVASLVGL
+692 ISEVVSLVGL

-708 RLSKRKAPCAVEDGY
+708 RLSKRKLASCALEDGY

-736 SLSSTTLKF
+736 SLSSTTLKL

-750 SCTERSVIPNKL
+750 SCAEKSVIPNKL
-762 HADEPPATV
+762 HDDEPPATV

-785 TPVKLR
+785 QPVKLR
-791 TLGSVSPANKLTS
+791 TLGSVSPADKLTS
-804 GNTTRCQ
+804 GNTTRC
-811 SRASI
+811 SSTASI
-816 TDSPHIARIHR
+816 TESPHIARLHR
-827 YTSNPLQSK
+827 YTSNTLQSR
-836 DSSTSSP
+836 DSSMNSP
-843 LSGTSTLRSG
+843 LSGVSTLRSG

-879 TDMEIDY
+879 TDMELDY

-896 APGSYLGMDPAFL
+896 APGSYLG
-909 LWIPPLSMSE
+909 
-919 DSQGPSAD
+919 
-927 CPDCFQ
+927 
-933 GTTTSPALYRLPES
+933 TSTSSALYRLPES

-967 SVEETRPSLE
+967 G
-977 QQRQDST
+977 

-994 QRQDSTSSSSSRND
+994 QRQDSTSSSSSKND
-1008 SSSASVLSEDSISE
+1008 SSSGASVLSDDSISE
-1022 SRTTRLN
+1022 SRTARLN
-1029 EHLLPIH
+1029 ERLLPIH

-1056 IDRTIPNRLHGT
+1056 IERTQCTIPNRLHSV
-1068 KPDFSQEQSAARSSR
+1068 KSDLSQEQNVSKSDR
-1083 QDNYVNIFDGVVA
+1083 QDSHVNIVDSVVA
-1096 KAEDKSEKSRQ
+1096 KSEDKSEKSRQ
-1107 AFKRHPEEAVLHHGT
+1107 TPKRHSEDAVLHHST
-1122 SRPHVSQKAKDVS
+1122 SKSYANQRAKDS
-1135 QGDKKNRYF
+1135 TQGDKKNRGS
-1144 KNENAPKLSSKS
+1144 KNENTSKFSGKS

-1161 QGYADGKDRGPQS
+1161 QGHADGKDRGLQS
-1174 AKDDPKSDIVLTNL
+1174 VRNEPSSDIVLTNL
-1188 NSTRNRWLVTI
+1188 NVTSGPCKYRDFTQFTQPREI
-1199 NMRILNVFGFFGILC
+1199 NKLSDCTNIPMIELSGPRLN
-1214 INFEQFNAFSNM
+1214 
-1226 DIRSWVNGFDGYKVS
+1226 
-1241 DLDIVKRNCKNLE
+1241 
-1254 TLSPLL
+1254 SPATAR
-1260 RLKKHLF
+1260 RL
-1267 CDYDDTVHPNYPKT
+1267 T
-1281 TNVTLALMP
+1281 
-1290 KQMNFKTDN
+1290 TDN
-1299 AKLLLHSWM
+1299 LNI
-1308 SLTWTDPR
+1308 SLSKKEIQSPDYGVE
-1316 LTWTPSD
+1316 SD
-1323 YDDITFIHVKS
+1323 MK
-1334 WEIWTPDLCLN
+1334 
-1345 NSQKVTESNKN
+1345 TESRDSFYDLIRENEDGIKFADDDDEYIDNRAN
-1356 LLYHVILL
+1356 L
-1364 NLLLVCSIFF
+1364 
-1374 SADMSSDQYGLPT
+1374 
-1387 TECLLFNSGSV
+1387 
-1398 SCVPVVKF
+1398 
-1406 ISKCDPDYT
+1406 
-1415 YWPYDK
+1415 
-1421 HQCRV
+1421 
-1426 TFISWRHK
+1426 
-1434 GEEVDLLMSGIG
+1434 
-1446 VCALIENHLI
+1446 
-1456 P
+1456 

>member
-1 ITRSMTDAKEPILL
+1 MNWTAERSSLGLLLLYGIILLLRCGTTRSMTDTKEPILL
-15 KVVAPPSHM
+15 KVVAPPSHT

-34 LDSEKESS
+34 LDSAETESS
-42 MVSTSTMSTN
+42 TVPTSTMSTN
-52 GTNGIKKDE
+52 GTNGVKRNE
-61 KEKIDPKKDGVS
+61 KETIDPKRDGIN

-101 LPHKS
+101 LPHKG

-113 PCGVFSRGGIY
+113 PCGFFSRGGIY
-124 TLRLQYKFSTVAARY
+124 TLRLQYKFSTVAARH

-230 INGFASPK
+230 INGFTSPK
-238 IVKLKCEFFGLAGNY
+238 VVKLKCEFFGLAGNY

-278 DEFSF
+278 TEFSF
-283 NVHARSIYPCEGSAG
+283 NVHARSIYPCEGSTG

-362 YCFIYV
+362 YCFVYV

-379 KLACI
+379 KLACV

-477 QIGAQCRCGCIIN
+477 QIGLQCRCGCIIN
-490 FGDNA
+490 FEDKS

-517 KSDYIIR
+517 KSDHIIR

-552 TDIAFDKVAP
+552 TDIAFDKSAP
-562 VTGTIFSSGQSLLL
+562 TTGTIVSSGQSLLL

-586 GNSCVGG
+586 GDSCEGG
-593 FLGHASTFQKL
+593 FLGHANTFEKL
-604 YENKTSASLPSE
+604 YENKTSSLLPSE

-666 LDTLSEHSGCSD
+666 LDTLSENSGCSD

-708 RLSKRKAPCAVEDGY
+708 RLSKRKLAPCAVEDGY

-736 SLSSTTLKF
+736 SLSSTTLKL

-750 SCTERSVIPNKL
+750 SCAERSVIPNKL
-762 HADEPPATV
+762 HADEPPATI
-771 SAIMAIGQPEVKYA
+771 SSIMAIGQPEVKYA
-785 TPVKLR
+785 QPVKLR
-791 TLGSVSPANKLTS
+791 TLGSISSADKLTS

-811 SRASI
+811 STASI
-816 TDSPHIARIHR
+816 TESPNIARLHC
-827 YTSNPLQSK
+827 YTSNPLQPK
-836 DSSTSSP
+836 NSSTSSP

-879 TDMEIDY
+879 TDMELDY

-919 DSQGPSAD
+919 DSQDPSAD
-927 CPDCFQ
+927 LPDCFQ
-933 GTTTSPALYRLPES
+933 GTTTTSSALYLLPES

-954 PAEYRRMRHQIAS
+954 PAEYRRMRQQIAS
-967 SVEETRPSLE
+967 G
-977 QQRQDST
+977 

-994 QRQDSTSSSSSRND
+994 QRQDSTSSSSSSKHD
-1008 SSSASVLSEDSISE
+1008 SSSGSVLSEDSSSSSSE
-1022 SRTTRLN
+1022 GRAARLN
-1029 EHLLPIH
+1029 ERLLPIH

-1047 EESLCSQLA
+1047 EESLCGQLA
-1056 IDRTIPNRLHGT
+1056 TDRTQCIIPNRLHGT
-1068 KPDFSQEQSAARSSR
+1068 KSDLAQEQNASRISGR
-1083 QDNYVNIFDGVVA
+1083 QDSHVNVAENIVV
-1096 KAEDKSEKSRQ
+1096 KSEDKSVKSRQ
-1107 AFKRHPEEAVLHHGT
+1107 TSKRHSEDVIPHHST
-1122 SRPHVSQKAKDVS
+1122 SRSYASQKTKEVSQN
-1135 QGDKKNRYF
+1135 DKKNRCL
-1144 KNENAPKLSSKS
+1144 KNESTSKFSSKS

-1161 QGYADGKDRGPQS
+1161 QGSHVDGKDRGLQS
-1174 AKDDPKSDIVLTNL
+1174 AKDDPRSDIVLANL
-1188 NSTRNRWLVTI
+1188 NVTSGKYRADFTQFTQPRETNKLSDCTNI
-1199 NMRILNVFGFFGILC
+1199 PMIEFSGPRLN
-1214 INFEQFNAFSNM
+1214 
-1226 DIRSWVNGFDGYKVS
+1226 
-1241 DLDIVKRNCKNLE
+1241 
-1254 TLSPLL
+1254 SPATAR
-1260 RLKKHLF
+1260 RL
-1267 CDYDDTVHPNYPKT
+1267 T
-1281 TNVTLALMP
+1281 
-1290 KQMNFKTDN
+1290 TDN
-1299 AKLLLHSWM
+1299 LNI
-1308 SLTWTDPR
+1308 SLSKREIQSPDYGVE
-1316 LTWTPSD
+1316 SD
-1323 YDDITFIHVKS
+1323 MK
-1334 WEIWTPDLCLN
+1334 
-1345 NSQKVTESNKN
+1345 TESRDSFYDLIRENEDGIKFADDDDEYIDNRAN
-1356 LLYHVILL
+1356 L
-1364 NLLLVCSIFF
+1364 
-1374 SADMSSDQYGLPT
+1374 
-1387 TECLLFNSGSV
+1387 
-1398 SCVPVVKF
+1398 
-1406 ISKCDPDYT
+1406 
-1415 YWPYDK
+1415 
-1421 HQCRV
+1421 
-1426 TFISWRHK
+1426 
-1434 GEEVDLLMSGIG
+1434 
-1446 VCALIENHLI
+1446 
-1456 P
+1456 